1 MGGTFGPFNITV
13 LDRRDKVL
21 YAWNITDTPT
31 IRVSGISQPSYIEPI
46 YENKQNGATSW
57 LEFLVTTTG
66 GLTEGDKI
74 VVKLP
79 FGWQFTQET
88 KVFGRSNNLA
98 NVMESVVSVD

>member
-1 MGGTFGPFNITV
+1 M
-13 LDRRDKVL
+13 
-21 YAWNITDTPT
+21 
-31 IRVSGISQPSYIEPI
+31 SGISQPSYIEPI
-46 YENKQNGATSW
+46 YENKQNGASSW

-98 NVMESVVSVD
+98 NVMESVVSVDQRQIEVTAALSFAVQRRLSD